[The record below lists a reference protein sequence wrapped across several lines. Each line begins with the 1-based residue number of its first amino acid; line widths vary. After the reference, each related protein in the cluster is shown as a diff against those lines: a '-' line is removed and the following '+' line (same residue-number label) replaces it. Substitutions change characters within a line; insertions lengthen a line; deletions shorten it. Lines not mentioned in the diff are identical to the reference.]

1 MKRPTRRQI
10 LAAMAAIPAASA
22 LCAGGLAAR
31 WWDRPAGEGL
41 QSLSAREHAFVQAV
55 AEAWMPPGGTP
66 AVSGAEASLGNF
78 VDAVAAAM
86 PEGGARELKLLLAAL
101 DDLTWPTHGGSFRT
115 LDLETRTAVLASWL
129 AHDQWLMR
137 NAVTA
142 VLVLVA
148 EGYTLH
154 PDVLPL
160 LRPHFRCAFGP

>member
-1 MKRPTRRQI
+1 MVTGWRTSSS
-10 LAAMAAIPAASA
+10 SA
-22 LCAGGLAAR
+22 LGGPSSSVKHR
-31 WWDRPAGEGL
+31 
-41 QSLSAREHAFVQAV
+41 
-55 AEAWMPPGGTP
+55 
-66 AVSGAEASLGNF
+66 
-78 VDAVAAAM
+78 DACI
-86 PEGGARELKLLLAAL
+86 